1 MVTATRRL
9 AALMMPASERA
20 TSRSEGERPS
30 RSALVES
37 QIIAVTPSA
46 PSSLR
51 RASSIGAPISGVAS
65 IFQSPVWRARPW
77 RVRTAT
83 ALGSGIECAT
93 EMSSR
98 LKGPTSK
105 RLLSGHLLDGQL
117 HLAAEL
123 RELGLEHRR
132 RERGCI
138 DRHPEPRP
146 QLDDGADV
154 VLVRVGQHEAGERA
168 ALLLDEAQVGQDHVD
183 AGVVLALREGD
194 AEIDHQ
200 PLARIGGPKAVEI
213 AVHADLADAAE
224 RHEHELAGRGFVAL
238 VHGHPLASSCAR
250 SVRHASASP
259 LGGEDAEA
267 MTYSCALA
275 ADQRHDRPAWRGCK
289 SFGRA
294 GERRLQTRKAP
305 SSASCRGTFSPR
317 GEGTIA
323 ALVRVSHHAPLRW
336 RAGCAPASRRRR

>member
-9 AALMMPASERA
+9 APLMMPASER
-20 TSRSEGERPS
+20 GHV
-30 RSALVES
+30 ALAGRAALAQRVGG
-37 QIIAVTPSA
+37 IADHGRHALRAQLPEAGLVD
-46 PSSLR
+46 R
-51 RASSIGAPISGVAS
+51 RADQRRGVDLPVAGMEGDAVARADGDGIGL
-65 IFQSPVWRARPW
+65 RD
-77 RVRTAT
+77 RVRHGDE
-83 ALGSGIECAT
+83 LEIEGAHV
-93 EMSSR
+93 EAAVE
-98 LKGPTSK
+98 
-105 RLLSGHLLDGQL
+105 GHLLDGQL

-154 VLVRVGQHEAGERA
+154 VLVRVGQHQAGKCA

-238 VHGHPLASSCAR
+238 AHGR
-250 SVRHASASP
+250 SPITRAP
-259 LGGEDAEA
+259 P
-267 MTYSCALA
+267 
-275 ADQRHDRPAWRGCK
+275 PA
-289 SFGRA
+289 GR
-294 GERRLQTRKAP
+294 
-305 SSASCRGTFSPR
+305 
-317 GEGTIA
+317 
-323 ALVRVSHHAPLRW
+323 
-336 RAGCAPASRRRR
+336 APASRRRR